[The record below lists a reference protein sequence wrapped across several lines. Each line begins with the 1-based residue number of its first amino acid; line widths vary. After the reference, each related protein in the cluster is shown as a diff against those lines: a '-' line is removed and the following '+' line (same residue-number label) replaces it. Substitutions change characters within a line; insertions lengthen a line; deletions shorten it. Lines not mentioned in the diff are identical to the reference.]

1 METVG
6 DIKIDEYKLTVDEKL
21 NPGVD
26 HGADYTKFL
35 KYQLLKQKGQNLWHN
50 SE

>member
-1 METVG
+1 MVTVD

-21 NPGVD
+21 NSGID

-35 KYQLLKQKGQNLWHN
+35 KYQLCVQAF
-50 SE
+50 